1 LNDAGSPAAAVV
13 PAGAGVGVVG
23 ALAVV
28 VVNAGAGAVG
38 ATGVSAEA
46 GAGVVGA
53 LEVDGAPAAAA
64 LGLETM
70 QTMNPFSSMLYDSAV
85 AAS

>member
-1 LNDAGSPAAAVV
+1 MGT
-13 PAGAGVGVVG
+13 
-23 ALAVV
+23 LAVV

-64 LGLETM
+64 LGYWNVRLTGLR
-70 QTMNPFSSMLYDSAV
+70 QTTRATHFGNHADYEPLLLDAV
-85 AAS
+85 